1 MVDVIGE
8 NIIKANIVGGGTPI
22 SANIVKSDKTIKGSI
37 SGIPSATT
45 ERKGII
51 RIATLEEAIQGTDNT
66 IAITPYTLNK
76 VTTYVHEQGIASDTW
91 IINHNLN
98 KKPSITIVDSADN
111 VVEGAEKYIDNN
123 TIEIYFNGA
132 FKGKDYERRF
142 NICC

>member
-51 RIATLEEAIQGTDNT
+51 RIATLEEAIQGTDNS

-132 FKGKDYERRF
+132 FKGKAYL
-142 NICC
+142 N

>member
-8 NIIKANIVGGGTPI
+8 NTIKANIVGGGTPI

-51 RIATLEEAIQGTDNT
+51 RIATLEEAIEGTDNS

-76 VTTYVHEQGIASDTW
+76 VTTYIHEQGIASDTW

-132 FKGKDYERRF
+132 FKGKAYL
-142 NICC
+142 N

>member
-22 SANIVKSDKTIKGSI
+22 SANIVKSDKTIKASI

-51 RIATLEEAIQGTDNT
+51 RIATLEEAIQGTDNS

-132 FKGKDYERRF
+132 FKGKAYL
-142 NICC
+142 N

>member
-37 SGIPSATT
+37 SVIPSATT

-51 RIATLEEAIQGTDNT
+51 RIATLEEAIQGTDNS

-132 FKGKDYERRF
+132 FKGKAYL
-142 NICC
+142 N